1 MDLIL
6 KLSNYYSYLLNQ
18 ISKYDPK
25 KIGIYRKINIDKINS
40 LELFEY
46 IKQLISELIDV
57 KISEA
62 LTNDENIDNYF
73 QHENYTKK
81 LEKDIKILNQKI
93 FEYQIQINAYE
104 DKIKIY
110 KIIQQEHE
118 KLKDKVKYYNGKF
131 LDNER
136 KNNEI
141 IILRQENEIIKKD
154 IEKFNKIS
162 KLNETM
168 KYNYITKINK
178 LKKEIENLNKK
189 LESKSSINNNKS
201 NYNASNVSSSNKNM
215 SNHDNNLISKL
226 IYQSDINEINNII
239 SSSIVHKKKYDY
251 LKGLKKIFQKKS
263 IKNSKCEN
271 NFNITKSL
279 YLNSNNNLKY
289 NCNCSTVNTSGQNI
303 FTINYNKICSTD
315 KIKKIKKKT
324 NKNN

>member
-18 ISKYDPK
+18 ISKYDQK

-40 LELFEY
+40 LKLFEY

-73 QHENYTKK
+73 QHEYYTKK

-201 NYNASNVSSSNKNM
+201 
-215 SNHDNNLISKL
+215 
-226 IYQSDINEINNII
+226 II
-239 SSSIVHKKKYDY
+239 MHQMFQVAI
-251 LKGLKKIFQKKS
+251 KI
-263 IKNSKCEN
+263 
-271 NFNITKSL
+271 
-279 YLNSNNNLKY
+279 
-289 NCNCSTVNTSGQNI
+289 
-303 FTINYNKICSTD
+303 
-315 KIKKIKKKT
+315 
-324 NKNN
+324 

>member
-1 MDLIL
+1 M
-6 KLSNYYSYLLNQ
+6 
-18 ISKYDPK
+18 
-25 KIGIYRKINIDKINS
+25 
-40 LELFEY
+40 
-46 IKQLISELIDV
+46 
-57 KISEA
+57 
-62 LTNDENIDNYF
+62 
-73 QHENYTKK
+73 
-81 LEKDIKILNQKI
+81 
-93 FEYQIQINAYE
+93 
-104 DKIKIY
+104 
-110 KIIQQEHE
+110 
-118 KLKDKVKYYNGKF
+118 KYYNGKF

-178 LKKEIENLNKK
+178 LKKEIENLKHILKYLIYFWVEKLNKK

-251 LKGLKKIFQKKS
+251 LK
-263 IKNSKCEN
+263 
-271 NFNITKSL
+271 
-279 YLNSNNNLKY
+279 
-289 NCNCSTVNTSGQNI
+289 V
-303 FTINYNKICSTD
+303 
-315 KIKKIKKKT
+315 
-324 NKNN
+324 

>member
-1 MDLIL
+1 M
-6 KLSNYYSYLLNQ
+6 
-18 ISKYDPK
+18 
-25 KIGIYRKINIDKINS
+25 
-40 LELFEY
+40 
-46 IKQLISELIDV
+46 
-57 KISEA
+57 
-62 LTNDENIDNYF
+62 
-73 QHENYTKK
+73 
-81 LEKDIKILNQKI
+81 
-93 FEYQIQINAYE
+93 
-104 DKIKIY
+104 
-110 KIIQQEHE
+110 
-118 KLKDKVKYYNGKF
+118 KYYNGKF

-251 LKGLKKIFQKKS
+251 LK
-263 IKNSKCEN
+263 
-271 NFNITKSL
+271 
-279 YLNSNNNLKY
+279 
-289 NCNCSTVNTSGQNI
+289 V
-303 FTINYNKICSTD
+303 
-315 KIKKIKKKT
+315 
-324 NKNN
+324 